1 MVMIVT
7 ANIIVVSFIVMIL
20 EWLLLKIRKPKERF
34 ILSMAIIAFLVSIIM
49 IDYTM
54 GFILAVLD
62 K

>member
-34 ILSMAIIAFLVSIIM
+34 ILSMAIISFLVSIIM
-49 IDYTM
+49 IDYT
-54 GFILAVLD
+54 V
-62 K
+62 